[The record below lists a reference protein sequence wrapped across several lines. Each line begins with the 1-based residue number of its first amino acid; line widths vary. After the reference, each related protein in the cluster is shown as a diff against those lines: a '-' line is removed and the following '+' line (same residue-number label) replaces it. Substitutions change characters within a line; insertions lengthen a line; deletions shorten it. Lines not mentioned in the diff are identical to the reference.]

1 MTDPIRFESGRPM
14 LFGGLRR
21 NHAFAHA
28 DFGGQWRDFSALGPL
43 PGQLGEHAYGGHLR
57 RDRHAMRIYVCGGSH
72 CAGGAAFD
80 PDTGHDEVELWLAVL
95 PGHGLS
101 PR

>member
-21 NHAFAHA
+21 QHAFAHA

-43 PGQLGEHAYGGHLR
+43 PGQLGEHAYGV
-57 RDRHAMRIYVCGGSH
+57 ICGMSATECKYI
-72 CAGGAAFD
+72 CAVDVTA
-80 PDTGHDEVELWLAVL
+80 LAVRPL
-95 PGHGLS
+95 TPTQVTTRSSSGS
-101 PR
+101 PCCQAMG